1 MILNFLF
8 LSVIL
13 YRKLAGY
20 PVGYLLKGLAKI
32 LVATALMSGGIWG
45 LQRLLA
51 PWMIGSTLV
60 QIGALVVLI
69 GVAVGIY
76 VVGLQLLRLPEFT
89 LLTGKLVQRFRR
101 S

>member
-1 MILNFLF
+1 
-8 LSVIL
+8 
-13 YRKLAGY
+13 
-20 PVGYLLKGLAKI
+20 
-32 LVATALMSGGIWG
+32 
-45 LQRLLA
+45 
-51 PWMIGSTLV
+51 MIGSTLV

-76 VVGLQLLRLPEFT
+76 VAGLQLLRLPEFT